1 MYENL
6 HILPIQLCQAAYFRR
21 WKSCRKK
28 NVFSLLLQVIEAS
41 QRNKH
46 TGVKGS
52 RDGSM
57 EGKRQKNIVV
67 SKLKP

>member
-1 MYENL
+1 MKICTYCPYSCAKLLILEDGNL
-6 HILPIQLCQAAYFRR
+6 VE
-21 WKSCRKK
+21 KK